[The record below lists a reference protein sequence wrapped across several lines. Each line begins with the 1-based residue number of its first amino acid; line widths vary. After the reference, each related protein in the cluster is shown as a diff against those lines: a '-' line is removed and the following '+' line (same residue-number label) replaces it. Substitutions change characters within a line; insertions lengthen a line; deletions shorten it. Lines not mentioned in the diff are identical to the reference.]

1 MISFFHNNRSVFV
14 KHNRQR
20 QVLALSIFICL
31 GLLLG
36 LVGEVQPVRAA
47 TYVYTQ
53 APLGG
58 ITDDGT
64 IPSGTDYCTETG
76 WPNTRYFIVDE
87 NFTVSDLNVVFI
99 ATHNNR
105 GDIQVRLTSSA
116 DPSGATVSQII
127 VASSVD
133 GDNNYN
139 IRLDADSTN
148 ALDDNNDDAVPGTT
162 RTVGQTL
169 LNSFEG
175 RNAKGFW
182 RMDICDGVAN
192 SVSGTLVSAS
202 LEFTGDPISITP
214 PSFTQGP
221 PVLETYYIPWP
232 EDQLWQAMDTIYY
245 PGRPVSEVPGDTIA
259 STNEKGNYC
268 LSYAPFNA
276 NPRMPMI
283 GYTSVTIVEAGTII
297 YFDHWEDDYEQA
309 VTFPTQ
315 PTTEVW
321 GDGILTNGRAPGDAD
336 DVLSAGQIVVLYD
349 AKDIY
354 AATEVIDY
362 DASDKIAS
370 TKPVAVTRASWANGS
385 VTLFGQA
392 DEVYPTSLWG
402 DYYVVPVGETT
413 NTDYFQYTGAFVM
426 AEEDGTVVYFDRNN
440 DGSPDVTV
448 TLNEGEGYLWDDKY
462 NATGIMGV
470 NNVIGNGLIAGSRIY
485 TADGKLIQVSLLTA
499 DVCAGF
505 EARSYSL
512 LPYEKW
518 SHSYYNPVSTPGTEE
533 TTIHLYNPGTSAIT
547 VAYAYDTGYQGA
559 VSVPAGGTNTITMA
573 DGEGARFFSISAP
586 PVNQNVRDTFGTAA
600 YDRQNGNANWTTNW
614 TETGDDNS
622 PTSGTIYINTTDEEL
637 RFREDSAANDSIQ
650 RSANL
655 SGATTAILS
664 FELDGSGIDATDD
677 EIKVQV
683 SDDGGSTWTDLQTYS
698 SGNDPGGAA
707 RTFDITDYIAV
718 NTTIRFIMVGNL
730 ETGYFYGERWDIDD
744 VDITFSSPAT
754 PSDAIFYAVGSVDAE
769 TDGGAYDWGFSLVPG
784 AKLSPYLIVGWA
796 PGWDPA
802 VTSGTDTA
810 PIWLTGGRSS
820 DPSNLTPF
828 TVCIDYNGD
837 GGPNTD
843 SISGRTYNT
852 TLTLTPNEQEI
863 VYDPDGNQTG
873 MQLWVCDAAA
883 ADAVLTATWGADPGT
898 APTGRPAMD
907 MGYTIRNLVSW
918 QAPKGVELLVDDDGD
933 GKYSEG
939 DTIRYTIIVRNRG
952 AGILANT
959 FNVSDSVPDDVTY
972 VPDSTYVVYADSS
985 TAQIPDGTS
994 PIFPLDEANGGWDYD
1009 QALAANTEFSIYFD
1023 ATINVGVQD
1032 FPYKITNVATV
1043 TALGLEV
1050 FPEVDVSVQA
1060 GPTGLKLP
1068 DGPFGFISD
1077 DVVNITWE
1085 TFNEE
1090 DLFGFK
1096 VWRDTVASA
1105 ERVLVCE
1112 VEAERMG
1119 TKLGTVYDDDC
1130 VDTQL
1135 EELVVYEYWL
1145 EVLFRDG
1152 TSEWLGP
1159 TSRFFRGG
1167 LKFYLP
1173 TILN

>member
-64 IPSGTDYCTETG
+64 IPSGTGYCSETG

-87 NFTVSDLNVVFI
+87 NFTVSDLNVVFV
-99 ATHNNR
+99 ATHVTR
-105 GDIQVRLTSSA
+105 GQIQVRLTSSA

-127 VASSVD
+127 VASSAD

-148 ALDDNNDDAVPGTT
+148 ALDDNNADAVPGTT

-175 RNAKGFW
+175 RNAKGVW
-182 RMDICDGVAN
+182 RMDICDNTSGDT
-192 SVSGTLVSAS
+192 GTLVSAS

-259 STNEKGNYC
+259 STNEDDNYC
-268 LSYAPFNA
+268 LSYAPLSA

-573 DGEGARFFSISAP
+573 DGEGARFYAVSGSGGTIT
-586 PVNQNVRDTFGTAA
+586 NNVRDNFDTNSSYAGNNGSVSW
-600 YDRQNGNANWTTNW
+600 NGNWVEVNENDGAAS
-614 TETGDDNS
+614 GDVRVIGN
-622 PTSGTIYINTTDEEL
+622 EL
-637 RFREDSAANDSIQ
+637 RIGEDGNAGIY
-650 RSANL
+650 RTANL
-655 SGATTAILS
+655 SGATSATLS
-664 FELDGSGIDATDD
+664 FNFREAIGDISGVIS
-677 EIKVQV
+677 VQV
-683 SDDGGSTWTDLQTYS
+683 STNGTDW
-698 SGNDPGGAA
+698 
-707 RTFDITDYIAV
+707 
-718 NTTIRFIMVGNL
+718 TTIGSVDYNDTNSPRSYNLTSGQISSTTSVRFIITSVL
-730 ETGYFYGERWDIDD
+730 EGGEFIYFDN
-744 VDITFSSPAT
+744 VDISYTTPAPPT
-754 PSDAIFYAVGSVDAE
+754 PSDAIFYAVGTVDAE

-883 ADAVLTATWGADPGT
+883 ADAVLTATWGADPST

-918 QAPKGVELLVDDDGD
+918 QAPKGVELLDDDDGD